1 MLTDN
6 KIGGVPVVEGPNK
19 FQAPPFFDSGN
30 GLVKPPLTCSPDASL
45 GSVIDSIAS
54 RITHRIYTSW
64 TVTSRLL
71 VS

>member
-1 MLTDN
+1 MEFMKT
-6 KIGGVPVVEGPNK
+6 IGSTVL
-19 FQAPPFFDSGN
+19 DSGN
-30 GLVKPPLTCSPDASL
+30 GLVKPPLTCSPDASI